1 MVAAGITLHEA
12 LKAYEELKMKGI
24 YIRVIDLYS
33 IKPIDKRILGK
44 AAKDTGVIITVETI
58 SEQEELGKSVQ
69 GALTKK
75 PVPIYSL
82 CVRKRCQGSRKARRT
97 SRL

>member
-1 MVAAGITLHEA
+1 M
-12 LKAYEELKMKGI
+12 
-24 YIRVIDLYS
+24 IDLYS

-44 AAKDTGVIITVETI
+44 AAKDTGVIITVEDHFGAGGI
-58 SEQEELGKSVQ
+58 EEAVQ

-82 CVRKRCQGSRKARRT
+82 CVFLSTFSPA
-97 SRL
+97 L